1 MVESEPER
9 RPAARLVHRGLG
21 RVELFDLS
29 AGDMAALSST
39 FSALAAEGYER
50 LSFHAPLTRAHDFP
64 YAGETCFFLNEDP
77 ALRALSFRILDRTLA
92 LAAEWG
98 AEHVVTHLTYGPTD
112 TGDEALA
119 ARLAAE
125 ACARIAGSSRDRG
138 VPVHIEFA
146 AYTNTFHRPDQFLAV
161 LEPHPE
167 VGLCLDIG
175 HAYLGSQARGRDY
188 FADLAALAPHAG
200 SVHLWN
206 TKGRAHNRTHGHTP
220 LHPSQSAADGWIDVA
235 RSLAIILEA
244 SPAAAIVFEY
254 PIDTLTP
261 RIQAGYDWVAGLV
274 SRHAGD
280 GTHPQ
285 HPSTQQEWRP
295 SHG

>member
-1 MVESEPER
+1 MVESKAER

-29 AGDMAALSST
+29 VGDMAALPVT
-39 FSALAAEGYER
+39 LPALAAEGYER
-50 LSFHAPLTRAHDFP
+50 LSFHAPVTRPGEFP

-77 ALRALSFRILDRTLA
+77 ARRALSLRLLDRTLA
-92 LAAEWG
+92 LAGEWE

-112 TGDEALA
+112 TADEGLA

-125 ACARIAGSSRDRG
+125 ACTRIAGLSRDRG

-146 AYTNTFHRPDQFLAV
+146 AYTDAFHRPDQFLAA
-161 LEPHPE
+161 LEPHSE
-167 VGLCLDIG
+167 LGLCLDIG
-175 HAYLGSQARGRDY
+175 HTYLGSKARERDY
-188 FADLAALAPHAG
+188 FGDLAALAPHAR

-206 TKGRAHNRTHGHTP
+206 TKGRAHNRIHGHTP
-220 LHPSQSAADGWIDVA
+220 LHPSQSAANGWIDVA

-261 RIQAGYDWVAGLV
+261 RIQAGYDWVAGLA
-274 SRHAGD
+274 SQYAGD
-280 GTHPQ
+280 GTYP
-285 HPSTQQEWRP
+285 PRVPAQQEWRP